1 MEKRN
6 DDECEICRHYPW
18 SSKIFIDSASD
29 GLGSFDKEYE
39 CECKCH
45 DAQFEKKR
53 LYVSVTEDKFS
64 NSSSD
69 SRPNKI
75 LTKKQWE
82 KFKKTNSKTGKWKK
96 DKEGVTRSVL
106 DESLAYEAAKREGIL
121 GYKDEGDTSRDPEKF
136 TGIDGTRLSGE
147 WLRVRD
153 GRPIYYVEA
162 VKLVVCPMCKKSDF
176 DDAVYER
183 LIYKKS
189 FGQKGHTM
197 QTRRRYAVSGDT
209 EKIKACVAKHE
220 HRFIECICGRLIC
233 TVAFEDYFGSTFPR
247 PYSYNYDYLYDP
259 EYDEYPP
266 MFDIEKIWGI
276 TEQSEPLTK
285 YLIDVFK
292 RLNLPIRIDSLE
304 GLSGGRDP
312 VYYLNFLDVFKL
324 KAKDDGTVVGE
335 KLGSYKVS

>member
-1 MEKRN
+1 MKKLN

-18 SSKIFIDSASD
+18 SSKIFKNSESD
-29 GLGSFDKEYE
+29 GRGNINVEYD

-45 DAQFEKKR
+45 DAQFEKKQ
-53 LYVSVTEDKFS
+53 LDVIITKDNES
-64 NSSSD
+64 NNSSD

-136 TGIDGTRLSGE
+136 TGIDGTRLSAE
-147 WLRVRD
+147 WLRVRN

-183 LIYKKS
+183 MIYEGS
-189 FGQKGHTM
+189 WDGRRHTV
-197 QTRRRYAVSGDT
+197 QTNRRFAVSGDT

-220 HRFIECICGRLIC
+220 HQFIGCICGRLIC
-233 TVAFEDYFGSTFPR
+233 AVAFEDYFGHRHPSLESR
-247 PYSYNYDYLYDP
+247 SAYD
-259 EYDEYPP
+259 ESRSAYDEYSP
-266 MFDIEKIWGI
+266 MRDIEKIWGI
-276 TEQSEPLTK
+276 TEQSDPLTK
-285 YLIDVFK
+285 NLIDVFK
-292 RLNLPIRIDSLE
+292 RFNLPIRIDSKNQLD
-304 GLSGGRDP
+304 GGRDP

-324 KAKDDGTVVGE
+324 TAKDDGTVDGE
-335 KLGSYKVS
+335 KLDR

>member
-1 MEKRN
+1 MEKLN

-18 SSKIFIDSASD
+18 SSKIFKNSESD
-29 GLGSFDKEYE
+29 GRGNINVEYD

-45 DAQFEKKR
+45 DAQFEKQR
-53 LYVSVTEDKFS
+53 LYVSVTKDNES

-121 GYKDEGDTSRDPEKF
+121 GYKDEGDTSRDPREF
-136 TGIDGTRLSGE
+136 TGIDGTRLSAE
-147 WLRVRD
+147 WLRVRN

-183 LIYKKS
+183 MIYEGS
-189 FGQKGHTM
+189 WDGRRHTV
-197 QTRRRYAVSGDT
+197 QTNRRFAVSGDT

-220 HRFIECICGRLIC
+220 HQFIGCICGRLIC
-233 TVAFEDYFGSTFPR
+233 AVAFEDYFGHRHPSLDSR
-247 PYSYNYDYLYDP
+247 YA
-259 EYDEYPP
+259 YDEYST
-266 MFDIEKIWGI
+266 MRDIEKIWGI
-276 TEQSEPLTK
+276 TEQSDPLTK
-285 YLIDVFK
+285 NLIDVFK
-292 RLNLPIRIDSLE
+292 RLNLPIRIDSLK